1 MLTRRKMDKLSENFN
16 KEIENR
22 KKNQSELKNAITDL
36 KYTLERINSRLE
48 DAEHISDLEN
58 MEVGISKKREFLKVN
73 IV

>member
-1 MLTRRKMDKLSENFN
+1 MDKLSENFN

>member
-1 MLTRRKMDKLSENFN
+1 MDKLSENFN

-22 KKNQSELKNAITDL
+22 KQNQSELKNAITDL

>member
-1 MLTRRKMDKLSENFN
+1 MDELSENFN

-22 KKNQSELKNAITDL
+22 KKNQSELKNAITDW

-58 MEVGISKKREFLKVN
+58 TEVGISKKKENF
-73 IV
+73 